1 MKKVLAKYTWSDG
14 YDSDATVY
22 HLTIYNKSEKGNLTE
37 KELDEL
43 LKYVLNY

>member
-1 MKKVLAKYTWSDG
+1 MGWTDG
-14 YDSDATVY
+14 YVSDATVY
-22 HLTIYNKSEKGNLTE
+22 HLAIYNKSEKENLTD

>member
-1 MKKVLAKYTWSDG
+1 MKKVLAICTWSDG

-22 HLTIYNKSEKGNLTE
+22 LLAIYNKSEKENLTE

-43 LKYVLNY
+43 LKFVPA